1 LRRKVVGK
9 FEGGT
14 ITSDAGGLLLREI
27 DLANAYIAD
36 YATCFEDNRNQKK
49 IEFELE
55 TLLRQ
60 RIFGICLGYED
71 LNDHDELRKDP
82 LFATVCGK
90 NDPTGNDREHDRDS
104 GIPLAGKSTLNRME
118 YSTTDRGTPTRYKK
132 ILYNE
137 EAIDNFF
144 IDKFIQ
150 QYGNKTPEWLTLDID
165 ATDDPVYGHQQSR
178 FFHGYYDCYCYL
190 PLYIFCGDDLLC
202 AKLKTSNLDPGNEA
216 LPQIKKVV
224 MRLKEKWPEVQII
237 IRGDSGFCREPI
249 MNWIEKQEGVFYLVG
264 LARNK
269 RLYKR
274 IRKEL
279 GKVKNVYEKTY
290 KTNRIF
296 KDFTYKTLKSWS
308 KRRRVIGKAEY
319 GSKGENPRFVVT
331 NLKKK
336 HFGAQELYEKQYCA
350 RGDMENR
357 IKEQQLFL
365 FADRTSCAML
375 AANQLRLYFAAVAYV
390 IVNELRKQG
399 LKETELSNAQ
409 CSTIRLKLFKIGAV
423 VTISVRRVLVNYS
436 SSYPYQELFYRV
448 KENLRKAY
456 PLLN

>member
-1 LRRKVVGK
+1 
-9 FEGGT
+9 
-14 ITSDAGGLLLREI
+14 LREI

-36 YATCFEDNRNQKK
+36 YAACFEDNRNQEK

-71 LNDHDELRKDP
+71 LNDHEELRKDP
-82 LFATVCGK
+82 LFATMCGK
-90 NDPTGNDREHDRDS
+90 DDPEGNDREHDRDRGS
-104 GIPLAGKSTLNRME
+104 PLAGKSTLNRIE
-118 YSTTDRGTPTRYKK
+118 YSTTDIGIPTRYKK

-137 EAIDNFF
+137 EAIDTFF

-150 QYGNKTPEWLTLDID
+150 GYGNKVPKWLTLDID
-165 ATDDPVYGHQQSR
+165 ATDDPLHGNQQGK

-216 LPQIKKVV
+216 LPQIKEVV
-224 MRLKEKWPEVQII
+224 QRFKEKWPEVQII
-237 IRGDSGFCREPI
+237 IRGDSGFCRDHI
-249 MNWIEKQEGVFYLVG
+249 MSWIEEQEGVFYLFG

-269 RLYKR
+269 RLCKR
-274 IRKEL
+274 IQKEL
-279 GKVKNVYEKTY
+279 VKVKDVYGKTN

-296 KDFTYKTLKSWS
+296 KDFTYRTLQSWS
-308 KRRRVIGKAEY
+308 RRRRVIGKAEY
-319 GSKGENPRFVVT
+319 GSKGENPRFIVT
-331 NLKKK
+331 NLKKE
-336 HFGAQELYEKQYCA
+336 HFEARELYEEEYCA

-365 FADRTSCAML
+365 FADRTSCAMM

-390 IVNELRKQG
+390 IMNELRKQG
-399 LKETELSNAQ
+399 LKETELSNSQ

-423 VTISVRRVLVNYS
+423 VTISVRRVVINYS
-436 SSYPYQELFYRV
+436 SSYPYQELFCRV

>member
-1 LRRKVVGK
+1 VVGK

-27 DLANAYIAD
+27 DLANEYITDFAS
-36 YATCFEDNRNQKK
+36 CFEDNRNQEK

-55 TLLRQ
+55 TLFRQ

-82 LFATVCGK
+82 LFATICGK
-90 NDPTGNDREHDRDS
+90 EDPAGNDREHDRDK
-104 GIPLAGKSTLNRME
+104 GIPLAGKSTLNRIE
-118 YSTTDRGTPTRYKK
+118 YSRTDEGTPTRYKK

-150 QYGNKTPEWLTLDID
+150 QYGKKAPKWITLDID
-165 ATDDPVYGHQQSR
+165 ATDDPLHGQQEGR

-216 LPQIKKVV
+216 LPQIKEVV
-224 MRLKEKWPEVQII
+224 LRLKEKWPLVQIV
-237 IRGDSGFCREPI
+237 IRGDSGFCREHI
-249 MNWIEKQEGVFYLVG
+249 MSWIEEQEGVFYLFG
-264 LARNK
+264 LARNN
-269 RLYKR
+269 RLYNR
-274 IRKEL
+274 IKKEL
-279 GKVKNVYEKTY
+279 TKVKDVYEKTY
-290 KTNRIF
+290 KTNRIY
-296 KDFTYKTLKSWS
+296 KDFKYKTLQSWN

-319 GSKGENPRFVVT
+319 GSKGENPRFIVT
-331 NLKKK
+331 NLKKE
-336 HFGAQELYEKQYCA
+336 HFEAQELYEKEYCA

-365 FADRTSCAML
+365 FADRTSCAMM

-390 IVNELRKQG
+390 IMNELRKQG
-399 LKETELSNAQ
+399 LKETELSNSQ
-409 CSTIRLKLFKIGAV
+409 CSTIRLKLFKIGAI
-423 VTISVRRVLVNYS
+423 VTMSVRRVLINYA
-436 SSYPYQELFYRV
+436 SSYPYQELFCRV